1 MSNVSPRKD
10 MHAGY
15 VGPEDVRIRH
25 ELEHLAGDL
34 IQTCRS
40 GEFTIIINCFMNTAV
55 GLQLWKDIEMALSNI
70 PIQVVCYTESDNS

>member
-10 MHAGY
+10 MRTGS
-15 VGPEDVRIRH
+15 VNPEDVSIRH

-40 GEFTIIINCFMNTAV
+40 GECAIIMNYFMNTEV
-55 GLQLWKDIEMALSNI
+55 GLHLWKNIERALSNI
-70 PIQVVCYTESDNS
+70 PIQVVRYTELNNS